1 MAERESAVSLA
12 VFSNYVMNA
21 LVVFVTP
28 LLMAWSTPGAFYV
41 FGGLDVFCGLFVFI
55 WVKETKGVPLEMVP
69 ALFTEVVEIPMPRT

>member
-12 VFSNYVMNA
+12 VFSNY
-21 LVVFVTP
+21 
-28 LLMAWSTPGAFYV
+28 
-41 FGGLDVFCGLFVFI
+41 VFI